1 MKQMGNDVQVRYVG
15 DEYSDVDNFV
25 VEPNLEDYYVF
36 AGGILEE
43 SEE

>member
-1 MKQMGNDVQVRYVG
+1 MDVQG
-15 DEYSDVDNFV
+15 ALCGGMSILEWINSE